1 MKVKAVY
8 NTWESIIITLV
19 PSIKQTSQTNLKT
32 KPTVS
37 QIIKGTTQTNESW
50 TGDPKLKLNNLP
62 ILGVVVVLCF
72 IQRQMLLIL

>member
-19 PSIKQTSQTNLKT
+19 PSIKQTSQTNFKT
-32 KPTVS
+32 NPTVS
-37 QIIKGTTQTNESW
+37 QIIKGTPQTNESW
-50 TGDPKLKLNNLP
+50 ACGPKLKLDNLP
-62 ILGVVVVLCF
+62 ILGVVVLCF